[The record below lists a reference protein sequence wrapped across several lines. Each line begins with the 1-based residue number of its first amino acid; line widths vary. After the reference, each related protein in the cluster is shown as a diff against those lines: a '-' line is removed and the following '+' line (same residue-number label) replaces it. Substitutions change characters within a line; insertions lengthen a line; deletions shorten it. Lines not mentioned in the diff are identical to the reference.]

1 MQRQLVRSKVI
12 LVGLVVGLVLTVAVF
27 QLQAA
32 DAAPEDSRLRQQ
44 LAAQCAQ
51 IAVWG
56 GNIEVPDDM
65 RE

>member
-32 DAAPEDSRLRQQ
+32 DAAPERTLD
-44 LAAQCAQ
+44 
-51 IAVWG
+51 
-56 GNIEVPDDM
+56 
-65 RE
+65 